1 MIFNFSVEYWDEID
15 LKIRTDR
22 GYVQGKDFDSAC
34 KKLAEYYD
42 LNTEVNSICVTV
54 PEDSDEDGE
63 LLVVSSTTE
72 E

>member
-15 LKIRTDR
+15 LKTRTDC
-22 GYVQGKDFDSAC
+22 GYVQGKDFDSAY

-42 LNTEVNSICVTV
+42 LDTEANSICITV
-54 PEDSDEDGE
+54 PKDSDEDGE

-72 E
+72 K